1 MNESKKT
8 TSGLKLE
15 QQLELRVFQEKIKN
29 LTREQTQEFLVEL
42 FRQMMLKDNLIKTL
56 FLKQL

>member
-29 LTREQTQEFLVEL
+29 LTREQTQEL

-56 FLKQL
+56 FFKQL

>member
-1 MNESKKT
+1 MEEPIKKNA
-8 TSGLKLE
+8 SLKLE

-29 LTREQTQEFLVEL
+29 LNRSQLQEFLIEL

-56 FLKQL
+56 FLKKL

>member
-56 FLKQL
+56 FFKQL

>member
-15 QQLELRVFQEKIKN
+15 QQLELRIFQEKIKN

>member
-1 MNESKKT
+1 MEEPIKKNA
-8 TSGLKLE
+8 SLKLE

-29 LTREQTQEFLVEL
+29 LNRSQLQEFLVEL

-56 FLKQL
+56 FLKKL

>member
-15 QQLELRVFQEKIKN
+15 QQLELRIFQEKIKN

-56 FLKQL
+56 FFKQL